1 MVNYH
6 WGVDS
11 SQPVT
16 NELYNSVL
24 STFGK
29 PEFWGRYLTRVEG
42 SVEGLT
48 EEEIELLHN
57 NGTKLLPIY
66 NDFRQAVGESH
77 AKVVGMNVAYQ
88 AKRLGLKKG
97 TMIFASMEN
106 VEVDSRWIKGYIDYL
121 YNTDYKPGF
130 YYNPTEGKFEEAYCE
145 AVDQDPRVA
154 NQAVLWSSEP
164 HIGVTNEKDAPK
176 FEPTTPNCD
185 ANVWAWQY
193 GRDTEELAINTNLI
207 DSRLLPMLY

>member
-1 MVNYH
+1 MVSYH

-16 NELYNSVL
+16 NELYHSVQ
-24 STFGK
+24 STYGK

-48 EEEIELLHN
+48 ENEIELLHN
-57 NGTKLLPIY
+57 SDTKILPIY

-77 AKVVGMNVAYQ
+77 AKVVAMNAAYH

-97 TMIFASMEN
+97 TIIFARMGN
-106 VEVDSRWIKGYIDYL
+106 LEVDSGWIKGYVGYL

-130 YYNPTEGKFEEAYCE
+130 LYKIDGSFEEAYCQ
-145 AVDQDPRVA
+145 AADQDRRVA
-154 NQAVLWSSEP
+154 NQAVLWNTEP
-164 HIGVTNEKDAPK
+164 HTGVTNEEDAPN

-193 GRDTEELAINTNLI
+193 GRDAEELPINTNLI